1 MPLAADTTDVLVL
14 GAGMSGLAAAAR
26 LAQAGCSVRVL
37 EARDRIGGRVF
48 SLRGRKWPVPVDL
61 GAEFVQGRVPELF
74 ALAQQASLPVV
85 ELNGA
90 RKQSRGGQLM
100 GADDFLAETHEIM
113 SRLPSPGAGEDQSL
127 DEFLAANFGDAS
139 HADARAMARRW
150 IASYDAAD
158 PSRIS
163 VQFLARE
170 RKAER
175 RIDGDRVFRV
185 VTGYDGIPEALFAR
199 IPPERGSVHLDTT
212 VTQVHWQPDSVVV
225 EARGASGSARG
236 PFSARRLVVALPLGV
251 LQALPTDPGFVRFTP
266 RLPEKEEALRWLEMG
281 HVVKIVFAFKERWWQ
296 RSFDDELGFL
306 ISSDEPSQPSWWTDY
321 PLYAPMIVAWSGGPA
336 ADAVSGLTSEQRA
349 DRALEALARLVRVPR
364 TFVED
369 QVVTWATHDWAADP
383 FARGAYSYVRAGGI
397 EAQACLARPVEN
409 TLFYAG
415 EVTELTGHHA
425 TVHGA
430 LYAGHRAADEVQ
442 RSLARV

>member
-1 MPLAADTTDVLVL
+1 MPPAADTTDVLVL

-100 GADDFLAETHEIM
+100 GADDFLVETHEIM
-113 SRLPSPGAGEDQSL
+113 SRLPTPGAGEDQSL

-185 VTGYDGIPEALFAR
+185 VTGYDGIPEALFAS

-212 VTQVHWQPDSVVV
+212 VTQVHWQSDSVVV

-251 LQALPTDPGFVRFTP
+251 LQALPTDPG
-266 RLPEKEEALRWLEMG
+266 
-281 HVVKIVFAFKERWWQ
+281 FAFKERWWQ